1 MKRTI
6 LIIEDSYTSLVLMQD
21 TFRLEGYE
29 TQLAV
34 GVKEAIELINK
45 KIPDLII
52 LDLNMPDISGYD
64 FLGMKKQLKIE
75 RIPVVVVSAL
85 DSPESIQR
93 AKDLGAS
100 EFIRKPVKLKLV
112 IEKVKALIDQA

>member
-52 LDLNMPDISGYD
+52 LDLNMPEISGYD
-64 FLGMKKQLKIE
+64 FLGMKKQLRIE
-75 RIPVVVVSAL
+75 RVPVIVVSAL
-85 DSPESIQR
+85 DSPESIQK

-100 EFIRKPVKLKLV
+100 EFISKPVKLKLV
-112 IEKVKALIDQA
+112 IEKVKALID

>member
-1 MKRTI
+1 MKKTV

-52 LDLNMPDISGYD
+52 LDLNMPEINGYD
-64 FLGMKKQLKIE
+64 FLGMKEELKIE
-75 RIPVVVVSAL
+75 RVPVIVVSAL

-93 AKDLGAS
+93 AKALGAS
-100 EFIRKPVKLKLV
+100 EFISKPVKLKLV
-112 IEKVKALIDQA
+112 IDKVKALIGQA